1 MSNSNFDPNNS
12 FDAIDSEFAS
22 NINNNNNSETTMNTT
37 TSEVQNANDAAA
49 LLANMPKHEVGKPTT
64 NSMFDNLEDD
74 VAFEYEQTTDG
85 SAVTGVVTGLP
96 MDRYDFNHFTTFGNP
111 NALKTLTLFF
121 NMEHRLVSWKSPVSS
136 RASKLNQRMLQVF
149 ELAEPSAKGMVSVPV
164 ITAINTDTQ
173 AGFTSIIR
181 AIARTIKSC
190 STVAQ
195 AEERLDALRGTLF
208 ISQWEQD
215 EVNPNNYNTAAIVP
229 VVGNVHDAQAVA
241 RQNEIAAFHVNDKGA
256 ILDKAAR
263 SSRTL
268 CDKAGNPSNLK
279 GSASA
284 WVKGCLETAI
294 AEWGF
299 CFSDK
304 TNSKRAYCGDALQAI
319 AGLSEDGMK
328 SLVVSDKEG
337 KTFARHSMCKHI
349 SAKVPNASRDNFY
362 GEMADDRFA
371 GHYGQLITATYV
383 DNSIFSTVVGD
394 GGAVLRTPLTGTTN
408 KRLDASFN
416 LLQLRASNSEIANAS
431 IEVVEAKVI
440 ERLCEI
446 GTLAPGEVVMFEGQQ
461 LLQNKGLTLTVKP
474 QTITATQ
481 RKYSNTEV
489 STLEFTL
496 ACETVIT
503 DYNWKLR
510 GLWLKAMTSN
520 NADIQL
526 NDLEVQGDLI
536 INANSVKN
544 KKFMLL
550 RMWANYTGNLI
561 AFCKDGVIRHLTQST
576 NGNLV
581 LGAEVDE
588 AKVQADL
595 DAFTKTAEL
604 TFVAHKVTV
613 ANHKAANASAYA
625 NAAISAPNA
634 EGNVTV
640 KVNVKTIT
648 APIVVALEL
657 SSVAENR
664 VISGRA
670 SQLISDF
677 ATTFEAAEAV
687 GSSTIHREATRQ
699 AHIVEL
705 CLSDE
710 VDGSFDLNGRDF
722 SKEELVE
729 ILKALFAKN
738 HTHAAFFKAL
748 AQKFPKGIEIKGHA
762 GKLKVERAWT
772 VKLPTQ
778 LLSVHGRFNKAGFSH
793 DAKVGSVFAF
803 LSLIASAKVGNNMAQ
818 TIADCAFSIGKAVE
832 LWKQDVVSGKG
843 TLTKT
848 SLCFEQHGFKAI
860 ATGKDAWQ
868 EIAGHN
874 VPVIFLSETNPLT
887 QIAKGKKS
895 KAIGEDER
903 NAKVLRT
910 GDVVFFY
917 RNPLVQLGVAV
928 IRVVSEDVVG
938 QYAAAIAPDAIALN
952 NCGDFDG
959 DAINIIPANQFGIR
973 NVNTDATKL
982 TDVSVTPV
990 DQVASL
996 MSHPLLKEGLAD
1008 KAIQFYSGADDQI
1021 LGGICK
1027 VTKFKIHTDDELFK
1041 ITRNGISMNFLYGL
1055 IIDRTEQMKEFNIA
1069 AEPNADG
1076 SPISFTQVWIEDAEA
1091 TAWHYRVRVG
1101 QGYSIMFN
1109 AVSHY
1114 VAKYRENN
1122 PLHGKDLLAVMAS
1135 SVYVYEH
1142 IGLSG
1147 YSLSNSAAFELLEA
1161 VAKEEL
1167 GTGKMVTIQEL
1178 RSYQPI
1184 SMCSGTTETKG
1195 VLNPHAW
1202 GMKPA
1207 AKFFAMTIIQ
1217 SKIERKGQAGLMS
1230 HALFA
1235 DACKYAAFRSLTKGV
1250 YSKGKVSN
1258 ALRCAS
1264 VNSAEPY
1271 APLLEVLVKYAKAN

>member
-1 MSNSNFDPNNS
+1 
-12 FDAIDSEFAS
+12 
-22 NINNNNNSETTMNTT
+22 MNTDST
-37 TSEVQNANDAAA
+37 TALNLLSSMPSKSQNS
-49 LLANMPKHEVGKPTT
+49 
-64 NSMFDNLEDD
+64 SMFDNLDAD
-74 VAFEYEQTTDG
+74 VAFKYEQTTDG
-85 SAVTGVVTGLP
+85 SAVTGDVKGLP
-96 MDRYDFNHFTTFGNP
+96 MERYDFNHFTTFGNP
-111 NALKTLTLFF
+111 NACVAMTLFY
-121 NMEHRLVSWKSPVSS
+121 NMEHRLVSWKSPVSA

-149 ELAEPSAKGMVSVPV
+149 ELAAPNDRGVMESK
-164 ITAINTDTQ
+164 AIVTPIHTDTQ
-173 AGFTSIIR
+173 AGFTAILR
-181 AIARTIKSC
+181 AIAKTINAC
-190 STVAQ
+190 PTVAQ

-208 ISQWEQD
+208 INQWEQD

-229 VVGNVHDAQAVA
+229 SVGNVHDAQAVA
-241 RQNEIAAFHVNDKGA
+241 RLNEIAAFHVDDKGV
-256 ILDKAAR
+256 ILDKAGR

-268 CDKAGNPSNLK
+268 CDKAGNPTNLK
-279 GSASA
+279 GSASV
-284 WVKGCLETAI
+284 WVTGCLEAAI
-294 AEWGF
+294 GEWGF

-319 AGLSEDGMK
+319 AGLSADGMK
-328 SLVVSDKEG
+328 SLVVADKEG
-337 KTFARHSMCKHI
+337 KTFARHSMCKHV
-349 SAKVPNASRDNFY
+349 SAVVTNVSRDNFY
-362 GEMADDRFA
+362 GEMEDNQFA
-371 GHYGQLITATYV
+371 GHYGQLLLATYV

-394 GGAVLRTPLTGTTN
+394 GGAALRTPLTGTIN

-416 LLQLRASNSEIANAS
+416 LLQLRASDSELATAS
-431 IEVVEAKVI
+431 IEVVEAKLVEHI
-440 ERLCEI
+440 CTL

-461 LLQNKGLTLTVKP
+461 LLQNGGLALTVKP
-474 QTITATQ
+474 QTVTPVR

-489 STLEFTL
+489 STLEV
-496 ACETVIT
+496 AVKCETVIT

-510 GLWLKAMTSN
+510 GLWLKAMTSH

-536 INANSVKN
+536 FNANSVKN

-550 RMWANYTGNLI
+550 RMWANHTGNLI
-561 AFCKDGVIRHLTQST
+561 AFCKDGVIHHLNQDA

-581 LGAEVDE
+581 LSKEVDE

-595 DAFTKTAEL
+595 DRITKTAEL

-625 NAAISAPNA
+625 NAKISAPDA
-634 EGNVTV
+634 DGNVTV
-640 KVNVKTIT
+640 TVGVKTIT

-664 VISGRA
+664 VISGKA

-687 GSSTIHREATRQ
+687 GSSTIRREATRQ
-699 AHIVEL
+699 ANIVEL

-710 VDGSFDLNGRDF
+710 VNQSFDISNQAGK
-722 SKEELVE
+722 SELQE

-738 HTHAAFFKAL
+738 HTPAAFFKAL
-748 AQKFPKGIEIKGHA
+748 SQKFPKGIEIKGHA
-762 GKLKVERAWT
+762 GKLRVERPWA

-778 LLSVHGRFNKAGFSH
+778 LLAVHGRFNKAGFSH

-803 LSLIASAKVGNNMAQ
+803 LSLIASAGVSNSTAQ
-818 TIADCAFSIGKAVE
+818 SIADCAFSVGVGLK
-832 LWKQDVVSGKG
+832 LWKEDVVSGKG

-868 EIAGHN
+868 EIAGHH
-874 VPVIFLSETNPLT
+874 VPVIFLSKTNPLT

-895 KAIGEDER
+895 MAIGKDGR

-928 IRVVSEDVVG
+928 IRVVGEDVVG
-938 QYAAAIAPDAIALN
+938 QYAAAIAPDAFALN

-973 NVNTDATKL
+973 NVNTPTNRL
-982 TDVSVTPV
+982 TDASMTPEL
-990 DQVASL
+990 QVKSL
-996 MSHPLLKEGLAD
+996 MEHPLLERGLAER
-1008 KAIQFYSGADDQI
+1008 AIKLYTDSDAAVETQI

-1027 VTKFKIHTDDELFK
+1027 VTSFKISSEEKLK
-1041 ITRNGISMNFLYGL
+1041 ITRDGTSWSFTCGL
-1055 IIDRTEQMKEFNIA
+1055 VVDRTAQMEQFAIHE
-1069 AEPNADG
+1069 G
-1076 SPISFTQVWIEDAEA
+1076 LTSFTTVWIEDAEA
-1091 TAWHYRVRVG
+1091 TAWHYKVRVG

-1114 VAKYRENN
+1114 VAGYRANN

-1135 SVYVYEH
+1135 SIYVYEH

-1147 YSLSNSAAFELLEA
+1147 YSLGNDASFEVLQA

-1167 GTGKMVTIQEL
+1167 GIGKQVTMEL

-1184 SMCSGTTETKG
+1184 SMCSGTAELRG
-1195 VLNPHAW
+1195 HINQYEYSI
-1202 GMKPA
+1202 KPA
-1207 AKFFAMTIIQ
+1207 ATFFAMTMIQ
-1217 SKIERKGQAGLMS
+1217 SKLERGNMAGLTS
-1230 HALFA
+1230 HPLFA
-1235 DACKYAAFRSLTKGV
+1235 NACKYAAFRSLTKGM
-1250 YSKGKVSN
+1250 YTNPTKVSN
-1258 ALRCAS
+1258 ALRCAKVDS
-1264 VNSAEPY
+1264 SEPY
-1271 APLLEVLVKYAKAN
+1271 APLLEVLVNYAKGN